1 MPQVKASDGQ
11 TYNFPDEADAKSIS
25 FFLKS
30 KNLTPTGIDYPT
42 GSQTMRSS
50 LDRPPSE
57 VDAARAAGERS
68 LTDARQTL
76 GTALPYVGAAGLVAV
91 TGGGAAILPAL
102 GGAALPSGLAGAA
115 TGVGAVGAAG
125 LGGAAGEAYRQL
137 MGIPFGEAEK
147 SPGEAAK
154 KIATAG
160 KGQAIG
166 EMGGQVVGAGIRGL
180 INVPWKKLVEMAS
193 KPENQALIKAAENLG
208 VADKLTVAEVTG
220 FKPFQAIQDV
230 SARSL
235 VGKDKATA
243 RAKDL
248 HDRVVNVINNT
259 ADEIGPATSP
269 EASGVVLKNSFE
281 SLEGNIRAEGK
292 RLYTPVDEAMLGKP
306 VKMDSLASLVKSHF
320 SQGDKAAKL
329 APSVSGRSSKMLAM
343 GEDFGGFKAATE
355 LDNALEGFPPDV
367 ANAIRQSLQGGAK
380 KATVNV
386 GTVAPARVAEAA
398 PAKAPVAEI
407 SQAEIKAAAKEWDM
421 HPVAAEKELKR
432 MRDAGEPT
440 GLPKALTPEEA
451 KAAAVERAVNLANEE
466 AVLRATDEG
475 MTLEAY
481 NKLRNRK
488 EMTAERYIKLFPN
501 MAPAKGSAV
510 APKVETKVIPQPA
523 PAVAKPTKATPEPS
537 VGTINWEDAKII
549 RSDLKRMVRDGNVP
563 RDAQILAQRM
573 TPVLN
578 KSMSEAADAAGHGA
592 IAREADAKYR
602 SLKELA
608 NDTVIPALQA
618 KDPSAVANGIKTVT
632 DVRAVKRALVEVNK
646 DPKAFEVFQRQRVQ
660 NYLGDPDAEGEL
672 ALHKLADNLKKAGKE
687 RLAEEFSTPA
697 GKIMLRNMR
706 DVATAVDRVAA
717 LKAKASGGDVMLG
730 KFKEAADVNSLA
742 QTGLKSFADMM
753 KPSTTSDKVVSVIS
767 RGAREAGGLLAA
779 PLMNRVISSPEA
791 TRKLIAGIDLLPRD
805 KFAGLAQIARAGVIA
820 AKGIKAGSELTKASH
835 SFEKARQAQ
844 PLDLKLGPMLQ
855 PSHGAPMRNPVQDAF
870 ARAKT

>member
-30 KNLTPTGIDYPT
+30 KNLTPMGINYST
-42 GSQTMRSS
+42 GSQVMRPS
-50 LDRPPSE
+50 LDRPAAE
-57 VDAARAAGERS
+57 ADKARAAGEEA
-68 LTDARQTL
+68 LATARK
-76 GTALPYVGAAGLVAV
+76 GMMEAMPYIGAAGLVAA

-102 GGAALPSGLAGAA
+102 GGATLPSGLAGAA
-115 TGVGAVGAAG
+115 TAVGAVGAAG
-125 LGGAAGEAYRQL
+125 LGGAGGEAYRQL
-137 MGIPFGEAEK
+137 MGIPFGEGEK
-147 SPGEAAK
+147 SSKEAAK
-154 KIATAG
+154 KIATAADS
-160 KGQAIG
+160 QAIG
-166 EMGGQVVGAGIRGL
+166 EMAGQVVGAGIRGL
-180 INVPWKKLVEMAS
+180 INVPWRKLVEMAG

-208 VADKLTVAEVTG
+208 IADKLTVAEATG

-235 VGKDKATA
+235 AGKGQATA

-248 HDRVVNVINNT
+248 HDRVINVINDT
-259 ADEIGPATSP
+259 ADQIGPATSP
-269 EASGVVLKNSFE
+269 DASGVAIKNS
-281 SLEGNIRAEGK
+281 LEALNGSIKAEGA
-292 RLYTPVDEAMLGKP
+292 RLYTPVDEAMFGKP
-306 VKMDSLASLVKSHF
+306 VKMDDLASLVKSHF
-320 SQGDKAAKL
+320 SQSDEAAKL

-367 ANAIRQSLQGGAK
+367 ADAIRQSLKGGAK
-380 KATVNV
+380 KATVD
-386 GTVAPARVAEAA
+386 VASAAPKVSA
-398 PAKAPVAEI
+398 PAKAVVEEI
-407 SQAEIKAAAKEWDM
+407 SQAEIKAAAKEWGI
-421 HPVAAEKELKR
+421 HPTAAEKELKR
-432 MRDAGEPT
+432 MRAAGEST
-440 GLPKALTPEEA
+440 GLPKVLTPEEA
-451 KAAAVERAVNLANEE
+451 KAAAVESAVNRANEE
-466 AVLRATDEG
+466 AALRAAEQG

-481 NKLRNRK
+481 NKLRGRK
-488 EMTAERYIKLFPN
+488 EMTAERYIELFPN
-501 MAPAKGSAV
+501 MAPSKSAAV
-510 APKVETKVIPQPA
+510 AAKVEPKMAPQPA
-523 PAVAKPTKATPEPS
+523 PAVAKPAKATPAPS
-537 VGTINWEDAKII
+537 AEMINWEDAKII

-573 TPVLN
+573 IPVLN
-578 KSMSEAADAAGHGA
+578 KSMGEAAEAAGHGA
-592 IAREADAKYR
+592 IYEKADKQYR

-608 NDTVIPALQA
+608 NNTVIPALQA
-618 KDPSAVANGIKTVT
+618 KDPSTVANGIKTVT

-660 NYLGDPDAEGEL
+660 SYLGDPDAEGEL

-697 GKIMLRNMR
+697 GKIMLQNMR
-706 DVATAVDRVAA
+706 DVATAVERVAA

-742 QTGLKSFADMM
+742 QTGLRSFADMV
-753 KPSTTSDKVVSVIS
+753 KPSTTSDKVVALVS

-791 TRKLIAGIDLLPRD
+791 TRKLIAGIDLLPHD

-844 PLDLKLGPMLQ
+844 PLDLRLGPMLQ
-855 PSHGAPMRNPVQDAF
+855 PSHGAPQRNPVQDAF

>member
-1 MPQVKASDGQ
+1 MAEKVAIPPPPPGFVMTDVPPPPPGFQLGA
-11 TYNFPDEADAKSIS
+11 
-25 FFLKS
+25 
-30 KNLTPTGIDYPT
+30 
-42 GSQTMRSS
+42 MS

-57 VDAARAAGERS
+57 AAAARAAGERS

-76 GTALPYVGAAGLVAV
+76 GTALPYVGAAGLVAA

-147 SPGEAAK
+147 SPTEAAK
-154 KIATAG
+154 KIATTG
-160 KGQAIG
+160 KQQAIG

-180 INVPWKKLVEMAS
+180 INVPWRKLVEMAT

-208 VADKLTVAEVTG
+208 IADKLTVAEVTG

-235 VGKDKATA
+235 VGKGPAAA

-248 HDRVVNVINNT
+248 HDRVINVINET
-259 ADEIGPATSP
+259 ADQIGPATSP
-269 EASGVVLKNSFE
+269 EASGVTIKNS
-281 SLEGNIRAEGK
+281 LEALNGSIKAEGA
-292 RLYTPVDEAMLGKP
+292 RLYTPVDEAMAGKP
-306 VKMDSLASLVKSHF
+306 VKMDDVAALVKSHF
-320 SQGDKAAKL
+320 SQSDKAAKL

-343 GEDFGGFKAATE
+343 GNDFGGFKSATE

-380 KATVNV
+380 KTTVDVGAMTPAT
-386 GTVAPARVAEAA
+386 TSSKVAGAA
-398 PAKAPVAEI
+398 PAAVEI
-407 SQAEIKAAAKEWDM
+407 SQAEIKAAAKEWGI
-421 HPVAAEKELKR
+421 HPVAAERDLRR
-432 MRDAGEPT
+432 MKAAGLPT
-440 GLPKALTPEEA
+440 GLPEAVAPKTAEEIRLATIA
-451 KAAAVERAVNLANEE
+451 KGVASMNEE
-466 AVLRATDEG
+466 AALKAAEQG
-475 MTLEAY
+475 MTLKEY

-488 EMTAERYIKLFPN
+488 DMTPERYIEMQPHL
-501 MAPAKGSAV
+501 APPKGATAV
-510 APKVETKVIPQPA
+510 PKVEPKAAPQTA
-523 PAVAKPTKATPEPS
+523 QTVAKPSNSAPAAPEN
-537 VGTINWEDAKII
+537 TINWEDAKII

-573 TPVLN
+573 IPVLN
-578 KSMSEAADAAGHGA
+578 KSMGEAADAAGHGA

-632 DVRAVKRALVEVNK
+632 DVRAVKRALVDVNK

-672 ALHKLADNLKKAGKE
+672 ALHKLGENLKKAGKE

-697 GKIMLRNMR
+697 GKIMLQNMR
-706 DVATAVDRVAA
+706 DVAAAVDRVAV

-742 QTGLKSFADMM
+742 QTGLKSFADMV
-753 KPSTTSDKVVSVIS
+753 KPSTTSDKVVALVS

-791 TRKLIAGIDLLPRD
+791 TRKLIAGIDFLSHD

-820 AKGIKAGSELTKASH
+820 AKSIKAGSELTKASH

-844 PLDLKLGPMLQ
+844 PLDLRLGPMLQ